1 VVDKDRLNILINAF
15 YSEKKDIKKLEMLRN
30 LILKIDNSYS
40 MVLSRDIENFKG
52 LPEGVV
58 I

>member
-1 VVDKDRLNILINAF
+1 VDKDRLNILINAF

>member
-1 VVDKDRLNILINAF
+1 MVDKDRLNILINAF